1 MSFRKLLTATT
12 RYTLRFRAI
21 NRDTFQAI
29 RDGRKKVETRA
40 ATVRYRDIKVGDVI
54 AFVCGKEKFER
65 RVRTATKF
73 KTVAAMLKTYAA
85 QDISP
90 NYSTAKELRAKYNT
104 FPGYREKI
112 KKFGLIALEL
122 R

>member
-1 MSFRKLLTATT
+1 MT

-40 ATVRYRDIKVGDVI
+40 ATVRYRDIKAGDAVT
-54 AFVCGKEKFER
+54 FVCGKEKFER
-65 RVRTATKF
+65 RVKRATTF
-73 KTVAAMLKTYAA
+73 KTITAMLRTYNVS
-85 QDISP
+85 DISP

-104 FPGYREKI
+104 FHGYREKI

-122 R
+122 EYANI

>member
-1 MSFRKLLTATT
+1 MT

-40 ATVRYRDIKVGDVI
+40 ATVKYRNIAAGDVI
-54 AFVCGKEKFER
+54 TFVCGREKFER
-65 RVRTATKF
+65 RVKRATAF
-73 KTVAAMLKTYAA
+73 KTIAAMLRTYDVS
-85 QDISP
+85 DISP
-90 NYSTAKELRAKYNT
+90 NYPTAKELRAKYNT

-112 KKFGLIALEL
+112 KRFGVIAIRL

>member
-1 MSFRKLLTATT
+1 MA

-21 NRDTFQAI
+21 NRDTFHAI
-29 RDGRKKVETRA
+29 RAGMKKVETRA
-40 ATVRYRDIKVGDVI
+40 ATVKYAGIKTGDII
-54 AFVCGKEKFER
+54 TFSCGKDKFQR
-65 RVRTATKF
+65 RVKRATKF
-73 KTVAAMLKTYAA
+73 KTIAAMLKTYNVR
-85 QDISP
+85 DINP

-122 R
+122 K